1 MYIPI
6 PIYDNEPD
14 RFRQF
19 IKRMIIDDINLMDDS
34 SGNLLKRLLDVL
46 KLEAFNTEKLAQS
59 IAAGETAQKEDIV
72 LEPKKEET
80 STRQVEYAVMEGNK
94 KTKAPDI
101 IRSAV
106 IEFAYPLSSYLITA
120 FLNIVM
126 VAVLILSLVTGKS
139 DDAGS
144 KLLGIILVA
153 AAANYFAITR
163 LFSKDKRTQ
172 KAQTK
177 LLSANV
183 TLISL

>member
-1 MYIPI
+1 MQLARLPIELKDFLLDISFVVLDKSYIYCDPLTMKLYFLYIPI

-94 KTKAPDI
+94 KNKSTGYNPKCRYRVCISVVFIPDNSI
-101 IRSAV
+101 FEHRNGCSIDF
-106 IEFAYPLSSYLITA
+106 EPC
-120 FLNIVM
+120 N
-126 VAVLILSLVTGKS
+126 GKE
-139 DDAGS
+139 
-144 KLLGIILVA
+144 
-153 AAANYFAITR
+153 
-163 LFSKDKRTQ
+163 
-172 KAQTK
+172 
-177 LLSANV
+177 
-183 TLISL
+183 